1 MRKPVILLS
10 LILLVA
16 GCAQTRT
23 TDTSESG
30 DAERGAQIFRT
41 GVNGAPPCSTC
52 HQVVEG
58 AFGFSIGPNLAGVAE
73 RARKRVEGLAAADYL
88 NQSILN
94 PHEYLVSGYRDIMY
108 PDYSEHFTKQDTADL
123 IAYLLTL

>member
-16 GCAQTRT
+16 GCTQTLP
-23 TDTSESG
+23 DASASG
-30 DAERGAQIFRT
+30 DPARGAQIFRT
-41 GVNGAPPCSTC
+41 GINGAPPCSTC

-73 RARKRVEGLAAADYL
+73 RAGTRVEGLTAEDYL
-88 NQSILN
+88 NHSILN

-108 PDYSEHFTKQDTADL
+108 PDYSEHFTEQDTADL